1 MVSQPRLYPPR
12 PFSAVVVD
20 RQLASLNSPSHL
32 ASDTVFIFPDGEVF
46 LASRAVLAIQCSEL
60 TPLLY
65 SREGRHMGKYLLGLL
80 WLGELEIEFQFGGK
94 KTNIQI
100 VFFNLKERGILANR

>member
-1 MVSQPRLYPPR
+1 MVILYSLC

-20 RQLASLNSPSHL
+20 RQLASLNSSAHL

-65 SREGRHMGKYLLGLL
+65 SREGRHVGKHSSLSSQTISLPQVREGLATFIFHSL
-80 WLGELEIEFQFGGK
+80 FSLQP
-94 KTNIQI
+94 
-100 VFFNLKERGILANR
+100 